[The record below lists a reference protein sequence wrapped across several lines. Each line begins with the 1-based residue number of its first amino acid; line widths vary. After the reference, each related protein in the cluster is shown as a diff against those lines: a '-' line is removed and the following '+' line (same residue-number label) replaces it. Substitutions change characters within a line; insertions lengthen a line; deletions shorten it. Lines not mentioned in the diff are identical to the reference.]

1 MRMTRKSALLF
12 LFVCG
17 FGGVGTL
24 LGSVIGHFFGTTALY
39 AGAIIG
45 GIAGIF
51 VATKIAVSRRILG
64 PKRFPGA
71 LIGGVL
77 GLILA
82 AEIATHNMSTPFVP
96 LASILLIGLGAIFGA
111 ASRHGKSIAD

>member
-1 MRMTRKSALLF
+1 MTRKSMLLF
-12 LFVCG
+12 VLVC
-17 FGGVGTL
+17 FIAGVGTF
-24 LGSVIGHFFGTTALY
+24 LGSVLGHFVGTSRLY

-45 GIAGIF
+45 GVIGVA
-51 VATKIAVSRRILG
+51 VATRIAVKRRILG
-64 PKRFPGA
+64 PKRMWPA
-71 LIGGVL
+71 TIGGWL

-82 AEIATHNMSTPFVP
+82 AEIATRNLSTPVIP

>member
-1 MRMTRKSALLF
+1 MTRKSMLLF
-12 LFVCG
+12 VLVCLIAG
-17 FGGVGTL
+17 AGTF
-24 LGSVIGHFFGTTALY
+24 LGSVLGHFVGKTGLY

-45 GIAGIF
+45 GVIGVV
-51 VATKIAVSRRILG
+51 VATRIAVKRKILG
-64 PKRFPGA
+64 PKRMWPA
-71 LIGGVL
+71 TIGGVL

-82 AEIATHNMSTPFVP
+82 AEIATRNMSTPVIP

>member
-1 MRMTRKSALLF
+1 MTRKSMLLF
-12 LFVCG
+12 VLVCFIAGVALF
-17 FGGVGTL
+17 
-24 LGSVIGHFFGTTALY
+24 LGSVLGNAAGKTGLY

-45 GIAGIF
+45 GILGVA
-51 VATKIAVSRRILG
+51 VATRIAVRRKILG
-64 PKRFPGA
+64 PKRMWPA
-71 LIGGVL
+71 TVGGWL

-82 AEIATHNMSTPFVP
+82 AEIATRNLSTPIVP

>member
-1 MRMTRKSALLF
+1 MTRKSMLLF
-12 LFVCG
+12 LLVSAIA
-17 FGGVGTL
+17 GVMTV
-24 LGSVIGHFFGTTALY
+24 LGSVLGHAAGKTGLY

-45 GIAGIF
+45 GIVGVVI
-51 VATKIAVSRRILG
+51 ATRIAVKRRILG
-64 PKRFPGA
+64 PKRMWPA
-71 LIGGVL
+71 NVGGIL

-82 AEIATHNMSTPFVP
+82 AEIATRNMSTPVIP